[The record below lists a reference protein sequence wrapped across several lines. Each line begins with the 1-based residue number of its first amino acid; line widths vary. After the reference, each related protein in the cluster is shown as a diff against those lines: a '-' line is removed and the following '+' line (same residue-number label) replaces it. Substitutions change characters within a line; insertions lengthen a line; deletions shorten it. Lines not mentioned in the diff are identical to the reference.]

1 MYDDMSNHI
10 GSKVDA
16 NFPIFLSLVS
26 LRFDLTCPIHSVS
39 LLPLYQILRRN

>member
-26 LRFDLTCPIHSVS
+26 LRFEAG
-39 LLPLYQILRRN
+39 LP